1 MEGMVE
7 NWYFDLTN
15 NYFYVVLISQFLSS
29 DLNEFD
35 KLLTSL
41 AVIKTFR
48 ISLLDTLFL
57 FIKLLIDKNEGK
69 SYCHNF
75 LIILIYLSSVCGL
88 RILLTL
94 TI

>member
-1 MEGMVE
+1 MEVMVE

-41 AVIKTFR
+41 AVLKTFR
-48 ISLLDTLFL
+48 IAMLDTLFL